1 MLPVTSD
8 LATFEN
14 AQKAIGRL
22 LANAPLQK
30 LFRALSGEEIRVVGG
45 AVRNALIGA
54 EIADIDIAAAALPQV
69 VADKAE
75 KAGLRVVPTGIEH
88 GTLTLVF
95 DGTHFEVTSLREDI
109 ETDGRR
115 AKVRFGRD
123 FAADALR
130 RDFTVNALSVD
141 ASGRL
146 YDYTGG
152 LADLAARRIR
162 FIGAPEKRISED
174 FLRILRFF
182 RFSAAYGDGPLDAAG
197 LAACIALRAGLAH
210 LSRERL
216 GAETFKILAARRAP
230 FVVEVMSGAGLLSYL
245 HVAPWPA
252 RMRRLAAILTARE
265 TSDPLLAL
273 AALALHSEA
282 DAEKLGEGL
291 RLSKAQKRR
300 LADMARVYALWHGAA
315 QTGAGPPEPALLREA
330 LFLHGA
336 PAARD
341 ALALMQAESAAAP
354 DDAGFLRAEAFLR
367 DTPAPTPPFA
377 ASDLMACGLAPGAEL
392 GEALKRLQALWI
404 RAGFPQERRRV
415 TKLIDDAAAAKGAES
430 RWTRTRQ

>member
-1 MLPVTSD
+1 VT
-8 LATFEN
+8 AET
-14 AQKAIGRL
+14 AQQAIERL
-22 LANAPLQK
+22 LARPPLQK
-30 LFRALSGEEIRVVGG
+30 LFKALDGEDIRVVGG
-45 AVRNALIGA
+45 AVRNALLGEA
-54 EIADIDIAAAALPQV
+54 IADIDIAAAALPEV
-69 VADKAE
+69 IAEKAQ

-95 DGTHFEVTSLREDI
+95 DGTHFEVTSLREDV

-141 ASGRL
+141 AGGKL

-162 FIGAPEKRISED
+162 FIGAPEKRIAED

-182 RFSAAYGDGPLDAAG
+182 RFSAAYGAGPLDAEG
-197 LAACIALRAGLAH
+197 FAACIAQRAGIAH
-210 LSRERL
+210 LSRERI
-216 GAETFKILAARRAP
+216 GAETLKILAAKRAG
-230 FVVEVMSGAGLLSYL
+230 FVLQAMSGAGLLGYL
-245 HVAPWPA
+245 RVAPWPA
-252 RMRRLAAILTARE
+252 RMLRLAAILAARQKA
-265 TSDPLLAL
+265 DPLLAL

-282 DAEKLGEGL
+282 DAERLGEGL
-291 RLSKAQKRR
+291 RLSNAQKRR
-300 LADMARVYALWHGAA
+300 LAGMAKVSALWHGAPHA
-315 QTGAGPPEPALLREA
+315 PEPAPLREA

-341 ALALMQAESAAAP
+341 ALALIQAESAAEP
-354 DDAGFLRAEAFLR
+354 DDAGFFRADAFLR
-367 DTPAPTPPFA
+367 DTPAPKPPFA
-377 ASDLMACGLAPGAEL
+377 ASDFLARGLAQGAEL

-404 RAGFPQERRRV
+404 RAGFPQEPHIVAR
-415 TKLIDDAAAAKGAES
+415 LIDDARVPPATES
-430 RWTRTRQ
+430 RWTRPRQ

>member
-1 MLPVTSD
+1 M
-8 LATFEN
+8 AEN
-14 AQKAIGRL
+14 AQKAIDRL
-22 LANAPLQK
+22 LARAPLQK
-30 LFRALSGEEIRVVGG
+30 LFKALSGEEIRVVGG
-45 AVRNALIGA
+45 AVRNALLG
-54 EIADIDIAAAALPQV
+54 EDIADIDIAAAALPQV
-69 VADKAE
+69 IAEKAA

-141 ASGRL
+141 ASGKL

-152 LADLAARRIR
+152 LEDLAARRIR
-162 FIGAPEKRISED
+162 FIGAPEKRIAED

-182 RFSAAYGDGPLDAAG
+182 RFSAAYGAGPLDAAG
-197 LAACIALRAGLAH
+197 FAACIALRGGMAH

-216 GAETFKILAARRAP
+216 GAETLKILAAKRAA
-230 FVVEVMSGAGLLSYL
+230 FVVEAMSGAGLLGYL
-245 HVAPWPA
+245 RTAPWPA
-252 RMRRLAAILTARE
+252 RMRRLAAILAARNS
-265 TSDPLLAL
+265 SDPLLAL

-282 DAEKLGEGL
+282 DAERLGEGL
-291 RLSKAQKRR
+291 RLSNAQKRR
-300 LADMARVYALWHGAA
+300 LAAMARACAVWHGVAA
-315 QTGAGPPEPALLREA
+315 PPEPALLREA

-341 ALALMQAESAAAP
+341 ALALIQAESAAPP
-354 DDAGFLRAEAFLR
+354 DDAGFLRADAFLR
-367 DTPAPTPPFA
+367 DTPADKPPFA
-377 ASDLMACGLAPGAEL
+377 ASDFLARGMAQGSEL

-404 RAGFPQERRRV
+404 RAGFPRDPQILARLMEEAGS
-415 TKLIDDAAAAKGAES
+415 TES
-430 RWTRTRQ
+430 R

>member
-1 MLPVTSD
+1 VT
-8 LATFEN
+8 AEN
-14 AQKAIGRL
+14 AQIAIDRL
-22 LANAPLQK
+22 LARAPLQK

-45 AVRNALIGA
+45 AVRNALLGE
-54 EIADIDIAAAALPQV
+54 EIADIDIAAAALPEV
-69 VADKAE
+69 IAEKAK

-95 DGTHFEVTSLREDI
+95 DGTHFEVTSLREDV

-141 ASGRL
+141 ANGKL

-152 LADLAARRIR
+152 LEDLAARRIR
-162 FIGAPEKRISED
+162 FIGAPEKRIAED

-182 RFSAAYGDGPLDAAG
+182 RFSASYGAGPLDAAG
-197 LAACIALRAGLAH
+197 FDACIALRAGIAS

-216 GAETFKILAARRAP
+216 GAETLKILAAKRAG
-230 FVVEVMSGAGLLSYL
+230 FVIQAMSSAGLLSYL
-245 HVAPWPA
+245 RVAPWPA
-252 RMRRLAAILTARE
+252 RMSRLQAILGERN

-282 DAEKLGEGL
+282 DAARLGEGL
-291 RLSKAQKRR
+291 RLSNAQKRR
-300 LADMARVYALWHGAA
+300 LVAMIKVCATWHGAPA
-315 QTGAGPPEPALLREA
+315 APEPALLCEA

-341 ALALMQAESAAAP
+341 ALALIQAESAAPP
-354 DDAGFLRAEAFLR
+354 DDAGFLGADAFLR
-367 DTPAPTPPFA
+367 DTPAPKPPFA
-377 ASDLMACGLAPGAEL
+377 ASDFLARGLAQGAEL

-404 RAGFPQERRRV
+404 RAGFPREPHIVAR
-415 TKLIDDAAAAKGAES
+415 LIDEARE
-430 RWTRTRQ
+430 RE

>member
-1 MLPVTSD
+1 MTS
-8 LATFEN
+8 EN
-14 AQKAIGRL
+14 AQKAIERL
-22 LANAPLQK
+22 LAHAPLQK

-69 VADKAE
+69 IAEKAG
-75 KAGLRVVPTGIEH
+75 KAGLRVVPTGVEH

-95 DGTHFEVTSLREDI
+95 DGTHFEVTSLREDV

-130 RDFTVNALSVD
+130 RDFTVNALSID
-141 ASGRL
+141 ADGRL

-152 LADLAARRIR
+152 LEDLAARRIR
-162 FIGAPEKRISED
+162 FIGAPEKRIAED

-182 RFSAAYGDGPLDAAG
+182 RFSASFGEGPLDAAG
-197 LAACIALRAGLAH
+197 LEACIALRAGLAH

-216 GAETFKILAARRAP
+216 GAETLKIFAAKRAA
-230 FVVEVMSGAGLLSYL
+230 FVIQAMSGAGLLSYL
-245 HVAPWPA
+245 HVAPWPV
-252 RMRRLAAILTARE
+252 RLWRLAAILAARKTA
-265 TSDPLLAL
+265 DPLLAL
-273 AALALHSEA
+273 ASLALHSEA
-282 DAEKLGEGL
+282 DAEILGEGL
-291 RLSKAQKRR
+291 RLSKLQKRR
-300 LADMARVYALWHGAA
+300 LADMARVYAVWHGLAA
-315 QTGAGPPEPALLREA
+315 PPEPGLLREA

-341 ALALMQAESAAAP
+341 ALALVEAESSVAP
-354 DDAGFLRAEAFLR
+354 DDPGFARADAFLR
-367 DTPAPTPPFA
+367 DTPRPKAPFA
-377 ASDLMACGLAPGAEL
+377 ASDLLARGLAPGAEL

-404 RAGFPQERRRV
+404 RAGFPQEPQIV
-415 TKLIDDAAAAKGAES
+415 ANLIDEARASIGG
-430 RWTRTRQ
+430 